1 MRRFGRRQAAA
12 TEPAIDKDLNY
23 SSQWRLMYVRFKKH
37 KLARVSLVILA
48 FLYAGALFAQ
58 FLAPYGLENY
68 DSKYVNAAP
77 MKLRFVDAEGKFHI
91 RPFVYGLKSGRDPET
106 MRKTFTADT
115 EKQYRLQ
122 FFVKGEK
129 YKFLGLIPSSTHL
142 IGVKE
147 PGRLFLLGTDSL
159 GRDLFSRILLGSQV
173 SLSIPLVGVGISFVL
188 GLIIGGASGYF
199 GGWVDAVIQRVI
211 EIIRSFPTL
220 PLWMALS
227 AAIPPR
233 IPVVRMYFYIV
244 IIFAFIEWT
253 GLARVVRGKFISLKN
268 EDYVVAAKIAGV
280 SDSKIMVKHLLPG
293 FISYLVVAT
302 TLAIPGMILA
312 ETAMS
317 FLGLGIRSPATSW
330 GVLLQEA
337 QKIDNIAL
345 YPWKIIPL
353 GTVIL
358 TVLTFNFLGDGLR
371 DAADPYKR

>member
-1 MRRFGRRQAAA
+1 M
-12 TEPAIDKDLNY
+12 
-23 SSQWRLMYVRFKKH
+23 
-37 KLARVSLVILA
+37 
-48 FLYAGALFAQ
+48 
-58 FLAPYGLENY
+58 
-68 DSKYVNAAP
+68 
-77 MKLRFVDAEGKFHI
+77 
-91 RPFVYGLKSGRDPET
+91 
-106 MRKTFTADT
+106 
-115 EKQYRLQ
+115 
-122 FFVKGEK
+122 
-129 YKFLGLIPSSTHL
+129 
-142 IGVKE
+142 
-147 PGRLFLLGTDSL
+147 
-159 GRDLFSRILLGSQV
+159 FSRILLGSQV
-173 SLSIPLVGVGISFVL
+173 SLSIPLVGVGISFIL
-188 GLIIGGASGYF
+188 GLIIGGVSGYF
-199 GGWVDAVIQRVI
+199 GGWLDSVIQRII

-244 IIFAFIEWT
+244 IIFAFIGWT

-280 SDSKIMVKHLLPG
+280 SDAKIIAKHLVPG

-337 QKIDNIAL
+337 QQIENVAL
-345 YPWKIIPL
+345 YPWKFIPL
-353 GTVIL
+353 GTVII